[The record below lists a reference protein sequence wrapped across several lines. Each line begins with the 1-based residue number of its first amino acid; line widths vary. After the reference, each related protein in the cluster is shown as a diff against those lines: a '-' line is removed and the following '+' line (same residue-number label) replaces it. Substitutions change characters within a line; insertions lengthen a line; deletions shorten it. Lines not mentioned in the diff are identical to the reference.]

1 MSKKVM
7 AIAFAIVLV
16 AGFLIYNSDAMK
28 ERRLIKTL
36 VAQNIEARGG
46 ADTWQAVNSLRV
58 TGQMDLGQG
67 MHVPYV
73 MEQKRPGKMCL
84 EFVFDEETAIQC
96 VDGNSGWTLL
106 PFRGR
111 NEPEAMAE
119 DEYREMADAVSIDG
133 LLFNSVERGYKV
145 RLLGK
150 EVVAGRLA
158 AKLEVTLPNGVT
170 RWIFIDEETGL
181 DLKLESTRVLR
192 GEERIVETFYYDWQ
206 ETDGLLIPRRQESRT
221 QGDDEFHFVTVD
233 SVLSNPSIDDSRF
246 AMPEAS
252 TGEPS
257 K

>member
-7 AIAFAIVLV
+7 AIALAIVLV

-28 ERRLIKTL
+28 EKRVIKTL

-46 ADTWQAVNSLRV
+46 ADIWQAVNTLRV

-96 VDGNSGWTLL
+96 IDGNSGWVLL

-111 NEPEAMAE
+111 YEPEVMAE

-133 LLFNSVERGYKV
+133 LLFNSVERGHKV
-145 RLLGK
+145 RLVGK
-150 EVVAGRLA
+150 EVVAGRSA

-192 GEERIVETFYYDWQ
+192 GQERIVETFYYDWQ
-206 ETDGLLIPRRQESRT
+206 KTDGLLIPRRQESRT

-233 SVLSNPSIDDSRF
+233 SVVSNPPLDDARF
-246 AMPEAS
+246 AMPEA
-252 TGEPS
+252 TAGEPS

>member
-7 AIAFAIVLV
+7 AVAFAIVLV

-46 ADTWQAVNSLRV
+46 ADTWQAVNSLRI

-96 VDGNSGWTLL
+96 VDGNSGWALL

-119 DEYREMADAVSIDG
+119 DEYREMAGAVSIDG
-133 LLFNSVERGYKV
+133 LLFHSVERGHKV
-145 RLLGK
+145 RLVGK
-150 EVVAGRLA
+150 EVVAGRSA
-158 AKLEVTLPNGVT
+158 AKLEVTLPSGVI
-170 RWIFIDEETGL
+170 RWMYIDEETGL
-181 DLKLESTRVLR
+181 DLKLESTRVLS
-192 GEERIVETFYYDWQ
+192 GQEQIVETFYYDWQ
-206 ETDGLLIPRRQESRT
+206 ETDGC
-221 QGDDEFHFVTVD
+221 
-233 SVLSNPSIDDSRF
+233 
-246 AMPEAS
+246 
-252 TGEPS
+252 
-257 K
+257 